1 MSLMKQVW
9 QICQDNDITFD
20 QFNVMYHIEDKPV
33 LTKIVD
39 KIVNFYELH
48 QNLQRRGLVK
58 FMSGDMDNYNRIEY
72 IMLTEKGQEI
82 VDSFIDT
89 EYVENTP
96 DVDFVDEYRN
106 IFSPAKSSGGRPIKG
121 SKAACSKK
129 LERFMKEHK
138 DISKEDILQAA
149 KNYITKM
156 SKQNYSYVTCADYFI
171 YKRKNDG
178 VEVSL
183 LEAEVELVKEGH
195 IESST
200 DEFTVKL

>member
-1 MSLMKQVW
+1 MKQVW
-9 QICQDNDITFD
+9 HICQDNDITFD

-89 EYVENTP
+89 EYVENVP
-96 DVDFVDEYRN
+96 NVDFVDEYRT

-138 DISKEDILQAA
+138 DISKEEILQAA

>member
-1 MSLMKQVW
+1 
-9 QICQDNDITFD
+9 
-20 QFNVMYHIEDKPV
+20 MYHIEDKPV

-89 EYVENTP
+89 EYVENVP
-96 DVDFVDEYRN
+96 NVDFVDEYRT

-138 DISKEDILQAA
+138 DISKEEILQAA

>member
-1 MSLMKQVW
+1 MKQVW

-33 LTKIVD
+33 LAKIVD

-96 DVDFVDEYRN
+96 NVDFVDEYRT
-106 IFSPAKSSGGRPIKG
+106 IFSPAKASGGRPIKG

>member
-1 MSLMKQVW
+1 
-9 QICQDNDITFD
+9 
-20 QFNVMYHIEDKPV
+20 MYHIEDKPV